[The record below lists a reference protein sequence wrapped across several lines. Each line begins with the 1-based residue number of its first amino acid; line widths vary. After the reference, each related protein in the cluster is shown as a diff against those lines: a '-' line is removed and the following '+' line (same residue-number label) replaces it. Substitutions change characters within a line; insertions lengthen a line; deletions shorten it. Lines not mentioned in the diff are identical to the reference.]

1 MQAEAMPTT
10 PHPPQTQNVQSQ
22 KVRDCGSFS
31 ESPKEIFI
39 SLDCTCQLEKM
50 YSLEVES

>member
-31 ESPKEIFI
+31 ESPKEKGFLYFLILQTKVPI
-39 SLDCTCQLEKM
+39 STL
-50 YSLEVES
+50 V